1 MALQATAV
9 SHMVT
14 PSLRASMPS
23 PPRRLKNP
31 FMALSDD
38 LDAASEETKAPHQW
52 KGMLYVFLMPWL
64 GLGICL
70 LGFPVLWWN
79 ERRATGRRKAPVP
92 PTPVPPAPAG
102 TSTVTGTPTNEEA
115 KGEATVATVQGV
127 AVSGPGTAGTN
138 SEGQSLLHPEKA
150 YESAVESFEDR
161 HCGYLCCRMVKS
173 CFEKMPELEGT
184 GDARTVCFRVLGTMM
199 IFVGVDM
206 MLSPTYFAL
215 HSLWFFGFIIAGH
228 LALCVCKFSCLS
240 SCCTMLTSYLIH
252 RPALMALLGV
262 SVLSVTGLSLYYNVP
277 VHGAAR

>member
-1 MALQATAV
+1 MALLLTATAA
-9 SHMVT
+9 SAASAAT
-14 PSLRASMPS
+14 PSLRSGVCLA

-38 LDAASEETKAPHQW
+38 LDSASEETKAPHQL
-52 KGMLYVFLMPWL
+52 KGMLYVALLPWL

-79 ERRATGRRKAPVP
+79 ERRATGRRKAPAA
-92 PTPVPPAPAG
+92 PAAPAAAAG
-102 TSTVTGTPTNEEA
+102 TSTVKGTPTNEEA
-115 KGEATVATVQGV
+115 KGEATVQGQ
-127 AVSGPGTAGTN
+127 AVGASGA

-150 YESAVESFEDR
+150 YESAVESFEER
-161 HCGYLCCRMVKS
+161 HCGYRCCRMVKS
-173 CFEKMPELEGT
+173 CFEQMPELEGT
-184 GDARTVCFRVLGTMM
+184 GDARTVCFRLLGTMM

-206 MLSPTYFAL
+206 MLSPTYFLL

-252 RPALMALLGV
+252 RPALMALLGF